1 MNLQG
6 SITENQ
12 NAIYQLYLKLEQ
24 HFTENILIRELWS
37 SMAQDVLQQISSLK
51 NLPVSFWA
59 QQKKNPERL
68 PEPIHQA
75 RSSQTIDKVEVLS
88 LKLCFS
94 LALDY
99 EEPTILKV
107 YVPIIRNL
115 RKNWTNASLD
125 FYILVKAH
133 LARIVRVTE
142 YFSGDP
148 ILVQRANLLL
158 QGFEKEVQEPEISII
173 LPDKKSITPH
183 AEQKRKPESKNK
195 KPLKVPR
202 PLAKHATAPHSRTKP
217 LAKKVE
223 LPRRRARR

>member
-12 NAIYQLYLKLEQ
+12 SALYKMYLKLEQ
-24 HFTENILIRELWS
+24 RFTDNILIRELWS
-37 SMAQDVLQQISSLK
+37 SMAQDVSQQLSSLK
-51 NLPVSFWA
+51 GLPVSFWA
-59 QQKKNPERL
+59 QQKKNPEGL
-68 PEPIHQA
+68 PEAIHQA
-75 RSSQTIDKVEVLS
+75 MRSQAIEKVEVLS

-94 LALDY
+94 HALES

-142 YFSGDP
+142 SFSGDP

-158 QGFEKEVQEPEISII
+158 QGFEKEVQEPEITAII
-173 LPDKKSITPH
+173 PNRKSITPH
-183 AEQKRKPESKNK
+183 AEQKKKPESKNK
-195 KPLKVPR
+195 KPLKVSR
-202 PLAKHATAPHSRTKP
+202 PLAKHPKVPHSRTKP

-223 LPRRRARR
+223 LPRRRASR